1 MYTLIFLHRN
11 IPETSWDECLCIA
24 NKPCCLQSPHDLVFH
39 AKVSYDMNRDVYCCL
54 VKQSILAYKVRQMS
68 LICSKS
74 KKKSLFT
81 ELCTLYTPYLYYCT
95 YGYYFWMFICSQ
107 RKQQKGS
114 LRRFTLRMLKRMLR
128 CWEIF
133 ILVAC
138 LFLIPNASML
148 LPQNYASRKTSKKV
162 ADANCSKIID
172 CSSQDF
178 S

>member
-107 RKQQKGS
+107 RKQLEMQLWEDSPWWCWKGW
-114 LRRFTLRMLKRMLR
+114 
-128 CWEIF
+128 WE
-133 ILVAC
+133 AERY
-138 LFLIPNASML
+138 LF
-148 LPQNYASRKTSKKV
+148 
-162 ADANCSKIID
+162 
-172 CSSQDF
+172 
-178 S
+178 